1 MTTVSAPP
9 EVTIGPDRL
18 GRSLRDVR
26 ISVTDRCN
34 FRCPYCMPKA
44 RFGPGHRF
52 LPRAE
57 ALDAREIVRLAGV
70 FASLGVTKIR
80 LTGGEPLLR
89 PDLVEIVEGIAK
101 LGVPDIALTTN
112 GALLRRW
119 AFRLRDAGLQ
129 RVTVSLDSLDPAV
142 FASMS
147 DSRIEVS
154 EVLDGIAAARE
165 AGLAPIKLNCV
176 VQRGVNE
183 HGLLDLVDFARR
195 EGLSLR
201 CIEYMDVGATNGWR
215 MADVVSGEE
224 ILERVRQVYPLLEEA
239 PDPSVGG
246 PDISIR
252 GRQGRPRRDHLGEPP
267 LLRRL
272 HACSSRCRWQA
283 VHVPVRDRRRRPARA
298 AAVGRRRRRAASHH
312 RRSVEASATI
322 DTPSCAGSASP
333 RANASRCR
341 TSAADRWMTSPSWS
355 SVRCASESASPRS
368 TSTATT
374 VQEVWDELVRR
385 HPAAALDAGSVRAA
399 RNLGYCEWSTAVIRA
414 ATPSRSSRRLRAA
427 ASMNRR
433 CGSGSPTLRSISPR

>member
-9 EVTIGPDRL
+9 VVTLGSDRL

-44 RFGPGHRF
+44 KFGPGYQF

-119 AFRLRDAGLQ
+119 AVRLHDAGLQ

-195 EGLSLR
+195 EGLRLR

-224 ILERVRQVYPLLEEA
+224 ILEQVRQVYPLLDEA
-239 PDPSVGG
+239 PDPTAVARTYRFADGKGDIGVITSV
-246 PDISIR
+246 S
-252 GRQGRPRRDHLGEPP
+252 RPFCGDCTRARLGVDGKLYTCLFATAGVDLREP
-267 LLRRL
+267 LRSGADDDALRRI
-272 HACSSRCRWQA
+272 
-283 VHVPVRDRRRRPARA
+283 V
-298 AAVGRRRRRAASHH
+298 
-312 RRSVEASATI
+312 
-322 DTPSCAGSASP
+322 
-333 RANASRCR
+333 
-341 TSAADRWMTSPSWS
+341 ADRWK
-355 SVRCASESASPRS
+355 RRDDRYSELR
-368 TSTATT
+368 
-374 VQEVWDELVRR
+374 
-385 HPAAALDAGSVRAA
+385 G
-399 RNLGYCEWSTAVIRA
+399 LGIAEGERIEMSYI
-414 ATPSRSSRRLRAA
+414 
-427 ASMNRR
+427 
-433 CGSGSPTLRSISPR
+433 GG